1 MSSVKSTNNRLE
13 TRVRAALHKRGF
25 RFRTHV
31 GTLPGTPD
39 IVLPR
44 FQTAIFVDGDFWHG
58 FNFPRWQ
65 HKLAPFWQTKILTN
79 RRRDARNFRRLRRS
93 NWTVIRLWQ
102 HQLESD
108 FDRHIDRVVRIVT
121 ARAR

>member
-13 TRVRAALHKRGF
+13 RRVRTALHKRGL

-31 GTLPGTPD
+31 RTLPGTPD

-58 FNFPRWQ
+58 FNFPKWQ

-93 NWTVIRLWQ
+93 NWMVIRLWQ
-102 HQLESD
+102 HQLEAD
-108 FDRHIDRVVRIVT
+108 FDRHIERVVRIVT
-121 ARAR
+121 TRAT